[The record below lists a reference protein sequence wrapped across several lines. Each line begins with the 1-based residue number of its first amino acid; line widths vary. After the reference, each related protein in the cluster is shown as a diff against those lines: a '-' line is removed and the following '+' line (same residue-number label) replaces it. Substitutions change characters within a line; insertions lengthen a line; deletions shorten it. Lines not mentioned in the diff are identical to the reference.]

1 VPKKLQLSAGVSYL
15 GQYLQAEKMALN
27 QQWKAGIAV
36 LLAILYTA
44 ENKLQLNQK
53 IT

>member
-36 LLAILYTA
+36 LLAIL
-44 ENKLQLNQK
+44 LQLNHK